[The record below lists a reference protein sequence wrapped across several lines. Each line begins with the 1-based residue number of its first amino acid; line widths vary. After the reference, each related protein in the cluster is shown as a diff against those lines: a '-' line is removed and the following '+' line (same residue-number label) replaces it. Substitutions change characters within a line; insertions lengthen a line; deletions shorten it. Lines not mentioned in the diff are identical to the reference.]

1 VILANGGVLAQR
13 HPHPT
18 RPGRCKLGY
27 WVPTP
32 DR

>member
-1 VILANGGVLAQR
+1 MAGCWRNAIA
-13 HPHPT
+13 HPT